1 MHLLPL
7 SCRGALTRCKS
18 ASMEPLRCLA
28 LASAL
33 QLLLLLLMD
42 LELLLQLLLLLLL
55 LHDVGV
61 VVERLVE
68 LELLHLL
75 AILDLLVLRDA
86 LL

>member
-1 MHLLPL
+1 
-7 SCRGALTRCKS
+7 
-18 ASMEPLRCLA
+18 
-28 LASAL
+28 
-33 QLLLLLLMD
+33 MD

-55 LHDVGV
+55 LHDVRV

-75 AILDLLVLRDA
+75 AILDLLVLRYA

>member
-33 QLLLLLLMD
+33 QLLLLLMD